1 VSLQASKRSRYPST
15 TVGLGEATLQHP
27 ESTQLSRVHR
37 RLLLLING
45 QRSIRELARL
55 NVLSY
60 KEVRSLLNDLEYAGF
75 IKQ

>member
-1 VSLQASKRSRYPST
+1 
-15 TVGLGEATLQHP
+15 
-27 ESTQLSRVHR
+27 
-37 RLLLLING
+37 
-45 QRSIRELARL
+45 L